1 MQAGEKT
8 IQAPSQPR
16 AALLCVGGRRPLR
29 VAHVRYPPQHADA
42 QRRVPG
48 RTSEQP
54 RHRLLLDGHRGE
66 EVRAPRVE
74 ERRMAARGEFP
85 YPLIRMADLYLS
97 YAEAYNEYYGPDQ
110 KAYDKINAVR
120 RRAGLRDVE
129 DVWNDSS
136 IVSEVGKHRTQDGLR
151 DIIHTE
157 RMIEALV
164 RGTALLGHLPLEARR
179 GVLHHPHSGLVR
191 SRRQHFR
198 RLLRAHH
205 MAAARVDDP
214 QELSAPDPRRRDQ
227 QEPQGGP
234 EPGLLIC
241 LT

>member
-1 MQAGEKT
+1 MAVDRCVWRTFDTRLNMLMRSGEF
-8 IQAPSQPR
+8 P
-16 AALLCVGGRRPLR
+16 GGRQSNHATDYYWTGIAVKKYVHPESKNGAWQR
-29 VAHVRYPPQHADA
+29 VVN
-42 QRRVPG
+42 
-48 RTSEQP
+48 
-54 RHRLLLDGHRGE
+54 
-66 EVRAPRVE
+66 
-74 ERRMAARGEFP
+74 FP

-157 RMIEALV
+157 RMIELSYEGQRYWDICRWKRA
-164 RGTALLGHLPLEARR
+164 EEFF
-179 GVLHHPHSGLVR
+179 HHPHSGLVR
-191 SRRQHFR
+191 SRRQHLR